1 MKIVAIRLYKNASLR
16 SLWMGPGQ
24 DPYAIEILTDD
35 GLTGCAGNYGGRPGI
50 LFRDRKALQPFSP
63 RRSASDVFARFHI
76 SRLRFQ

>member
-35 GLTGCAGNYGGRPGI
+35 GLTGCAVNYGG
-50 LFRDRKALQPFSP
+50 A
-63 RRSASDVFARFHI
+63 ARHFV
-76 SRLRFQ
+76 S